1 MNNMKTSTSSPRLRT
16 IAKEVMESAMD
27 FPSQDRGEVL
37 EALIEIAA
45 VENEL
50 TDAEVAVV
58 QTLIWARS

>member
-1 MNNMKTSTSSPRLRT
+1 MNNMKTATSSPRLRKIT
-16 IAKEVMESAMD
+16 KEVMEAVMD
-27 FPSQDRGEVL
+27 FPSGDRGEVL

-45 VENEL
+45 VDHEL